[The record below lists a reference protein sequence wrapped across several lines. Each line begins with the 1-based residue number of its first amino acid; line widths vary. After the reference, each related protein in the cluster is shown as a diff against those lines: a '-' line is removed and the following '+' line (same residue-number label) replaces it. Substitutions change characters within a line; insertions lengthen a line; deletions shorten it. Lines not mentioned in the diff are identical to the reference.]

1 MKPKHL
7 IADRGYD
14 AQSNHVFLA
23 QRGVA
28 PIIHIRKTIAADGLY
43 DGLYNKK
50 GAPVCDGETPM
61 EYLGTDPN
69 SGHHLFRCPPAGCR
83 LKKRST
89 GMVRYCNTKAHW
101 EDPANNLRVLGV
113 VSRSDPQW
121 RKLYR
126 RRQVIERMFSSLK
139 RSRILNKHQYMR
151 KRKIKAHAGL
161 SVLTYLATM
170 LARVQAGSLDKI
182 RHMRLRVGA

>member
-14 AQSNHVFLA
+14 AQSNHVCLVG
-23 QRGVA
+23 RGIA
-28 PIIHIRKTIAADGLY
+28 PIIHMRKPTAADGLY

-61 EYLGTDPN
+61 EYLGTDPQ

-83 LKKRST
+83 LKKRSS

-101 EDPANNLRVLGV
+101 EDPGSNLRVLGV
-113 VSRSDPQW
+113 ISRSDPEW
-121 RKLYR
+121 SRLYR
-126 RRQVIERMFSSLK
+126 RRQVIERMFNSLK
-139 RSRILNKHQYMR
+139 RSRILNKHQYVR
-151 KRKIKAHAGL
+151 KRKIEMHVSV

-170 LARVQAGSLDKI
+170 LARVQAGTLDKI
-182 RHMRLRVGA
+182 RHMRLKVGA